1 MEDYNLFKMEGVGLN
16 EGLGNEVK
24 QEIEN
29 VGIEMPKLLEIAPGI
44 TSQLIEPEYFDEKA
58 LKAQPKKMFRLDFG
72 DYRYYYSFD
81 DAGKPIFYISVTTMI
96 ANALPTNQALLKYY
110 GDRGYEDAVRY
121 ARMRADYGTFLHG
134 EITRFCI
141 DKTYNIGLV
150 KERLMSYIEDHM
162 LPASFIAEFDPL
174 QRDLLAWAQFV
185 YEYNVEV
192 EALELVLSSDINLY
206 AGAIDIKASLD
217 YKGERIQAIIDNKSG
232 RKGFFEAHEIQLH
245 AYKEAWNENFPDCPV
260 TKVFNWSPKDWR
272 GAKPTFNF
280 KDQTDSKS
288 AKKLPYIIALAHI
301 EDSKRENKVSCV
313 GGIIEYGKSLEDN
326 ISMISIEEAVS
337 KSSIETKPELTDAFS
352 PEKPIEAENGNKNA
366 YLDNYKAK
374 EDKIDHK
381 PSEALNKVSASDIS
395 QDKSLDDLLKMDDF
409 NF

>member
-141 DKTYNIGLV
+141 DKTYNLGLV

-206 AGAIDIKASLD
+206 AGTIDIKASLD

>member
-110 GDRGYEDAVRY
+110 GDRGYDDAVRY

-141 DKTYNIGLV
+141 DKTYNLALV

-162 LPASFIAEFDPL
+162 LPASFITEFDSL
-174 QRDLLAWAQFV
+174 QRDLLSWAQFV

-192 EALELVLSSDINLY
+192 EALELVLASDINLY

-245 AYKEAWNENFPDCPV
+245 AYKDAWNENFPDCPV
-260 TKVFNWSPKDWR
+260 TKVFNWSPKEWR

-280 KDQTDSKS
+280 KDQTESKS
-288 AKKLPYIIALAHI
+288 AKKLPHIIALAHI

-313 GGIIEYGKSLEDN
+313 GGIMEYGKSINDN
-326 ISMISIEEAVS
+326 ISLISIEEAVS

-366 YLDNYKAK
+366 YMDNYKAK

-381 PSEALNKVSASDIS
+381 PSEVPNKVSASDSS

-409 NF
+409 DF

>member
-1 MEDYNLFKMEGVGLN
+1 MEDYNLFKMEGVALN

-81 DAGKPIFYISVTTMI
+81 DAGNPIFYISVTTMI

-141 DKTYNIGLV
+141 DKTYNLGLV

-337 KSSIETKPELTDAFS
+337 KSPNDTKPESKETFS
-352 PEKPIEAENGNKNA
+352 PVNPIEAEGKHENL
-366 YLDNYKAK
+366 YMDRYKVK
-374 EDKIDHK
+374 EDKPAEK
-381 PSEALNKVSASDIS
+381 APERPNKDNVSKDI
-395 QDKSLDDLLKMDDF
+395 QDKSLDDLLKMENFDF
-409 NF
+409 

>member
-1 MEDYNLFKMEGVGLN
+1 MEDYNLFKMEGVALN

-141 DKTYNIGLV
+141 DKTYNLGLV

>member
-1 MEDYNLFKMEGVGLN
+1 MEDYNLFKMEGVALN

-110 GDRGYEDAVRY
+110 GDWGYEDAVRY

-141 DKTYNIGLV
+141 DKTYNLGLV

>member
-1 MEDYNLFKMEGVGLN
+1 MEDFNLFKMEGVSLN
-16 EGLGNEVK
+16 DGLGAEVK

-29 VGIEMPKLLEIAPGI
+29 VGIEMPKLMEIAPGI

-81 DAGKPIFYISVTTMI
+81 DAGRPIFYISVTTMI

-141 DKTYNIGLV
+141 DKTYNLGLV

-162 LPASFIAEFDPL
+162 LPASFITEFDPL

-280 KDQTDSKS
+280 KDQTESKS

-313 GGIIEYGKSLEDN
+313 GGIIEYGKSLDDN

-337 KSSIETKPELTDAFS
+337 KSPNDTKPESKETFS
-352 PEKPIEAENGNKNA
+352 PVKPIEAEGKHENLYMDSYKVKENKPADKAPERPNKDNA
-366 YLDNYKAK
+366 SK
-374 EDKIDHK
+374 
-381 PSEALNKVSASDIS
+381 DI

-409 NF
+409 DF

>member
-141 DKTYNIGLV
+141 DKTYNLGLV

-192 EALELVLSSDINLY
+192 EALELVLSSDINIY

>member
-141 DKTYNIGLV
+141 DKTYNLGLV

>member
-141 DKTYNIGLV
+141 DKTYNLGLV

-280 KDQTDSKS
+280 KDQTESKS

-313 GGIIEYGKSLEDN
+313 GGIIEYGKSLDDN

-337 KSSIETKPELTDAFS
+337 KSPNDTKPESKETF
-352 PEKPIEAENGNKNA
+352 PPVKPIEAEGKHENLYMDSYKVKENKPADKAPERPNKDNA
-366 YLDNYKAK
+366 SK
-374 EDKIDHK
+374 
-381 PSEALNKVSASDIS
+381 DI

-409 NF
+409 DF

>member
-1 MEDYNLFKMEGVGLN
+1 
-16 EGLGNEVK
+16 
-24 QEIEN
+24 
-29 VGIEMPKLLEIAPGI
+29 
-44 TSQLIEPEYFDEKA
+44 
-58 LKAQPKKMFRLDFG
+58 
-72 DYRYYYSFD
+72 
-81 DAGKPIFYISVTTMI
+81 MI

-141 DKTYNIGLV
+141 DKTYNLGLV

-232 RKGFFEAHEIQLH
+232 RKGFLRLMRFSCTLI
-245 AYKEAWNENFPDCPV
+245 
-260 TKVFNWSPKDWR
+260 R
-272 GAKPTFNF
+272 
-280 KDQTDSKS
+280 
-288 AKKLPYIIALAHI
+288 KLGTRISRIA
-301 EDSKRENKVSCV
+301 R
-313 GGIIEYGKSLEDN
+313 
-326 ISMISIEEAVS
+326 
-337 KSSIETKPELTDAFS
+337 
-352 PEKPIEAENGNKNA
+352 
-366 YLDNYKAK
+366 
-374 EDKIDHK
+374 
-381 PSEALNKVSASDIS
+381 
-395 QDKSLDDLLKMDDF
+395 
-409 NF
+409 

>member
-141 DKTYNIGLV
+141 DKTYNLGLV

-162 LPASFIAEFDPL
+162 LPASFISEFDPL

-192 EALELVLSSDINLY
+192 EALELVLSSDLNLY

-280 KDQTDSKS
+280 KDQTESKS

-313 GGIIEYGKSLEDN
+313 GGIIEYGKSLDDN

-337 KSSIETKPELTDAFS
+337 KSPNDTKPESKETFS
-352 PEKPIEAENGNKNA
+352 PVKPIEAEGKHENL
-366 YLDNYKAK
+366 YMDSYKVK
-374 EDKIDHK
+374 EDKPAEK
-381 PSEALNKVSASDIS
+381 APERPNKDNVSKDI
-395 QDKSLDDLLKMDDF
+395 QDKSLDDLLKMENFDF
-409 NF
+409 

>member
-1 MEDYNLFKMEGVGLN
+1 MEDYNLFKMEGVALN

-141 DKTYNIGLV
+141 DKTYNLGLV

-337 KSSIETKPELTDAFS
+337 KSPNDTKPESKETFS
-352 PEKPIEAENGNKNA
+352 PVKPIEAEGKHENL
-366 YLDNYKAK
+366 YMDRYKVK
-374 EDKIDHK
+374 EDKPAEK
-381 PSEALNKVSASDIS
+381 ATERPNKDNVSKDI
-395 QDKSLDDLLKMDDF
+395 QDKSLDDLLKMENFDF
-409 NF
+409 

>member
-1 MEDYNLFKMEGVGLN
+1 MEDFNLFKMEGVSLN
-16 EGLGNEVK
+16 DGLGAEVK

-29 VGIEMPKLLEIAPGI
+29 VGIEMPKLMEIAPGI

-81 DAGKPIFYISVTTMI
+81 DAGRPIFYISVTTMI

-141 DKTYNIGLV
+141 DKTYNLGLV

-162 LPASFIAEFDPL
+162 LPASFITEFDPL

-337 KSSIETKPELTDAFS
+337 KSPNDTKPESKETFS
-352 PEKPIEAENGNKNA
+352 PVKPIEAEGKHENL
-366 YLDNYKAK
+366 YMDRYKVK
-374 EDKIDHK
+374 EDKPAEK
-381 PSEALNKVSASDIS
+381 APERPNKDNVSKDI
-395 QDKSLDDLLKMDDF
+395 QDKSLDDLLKMENFDF
-409 NF
+409 

>member
-1 MEDYNLFKMEGVGLN
+1 MEDYNLFKMEGVALN

-81 DAGKPIFYISVTTMI
+81 DAGKPIFYISATTMI

-141 DKTYNIGLV
+141 DKTYNLGLV

-337 KSSIETKPELTDAFS
+337 KSPNDTKPESKETFS
-352 PEKPIEAENGNKNA
+352 PVKPIEAEGKHENL
-366 YLDNYKAK
+366 YMDRYKVK
-374 EDKIDHK
+374 EDKPAEK
-381 PSEALNKVSASDIS
+381 APERPNKDNVSKDI
-395 QDKSLDDLLKMDDF
+395 QDKSLDDLLKMENFDF
-409 NF
+409 

>member
-1 MEDYNLFKMEGVGLN
+1 MEDYNLFKMEGVALN

-141 DKTYNIGLV
+141 DKTYNLGLV

-162 LPASFIAEFDPL
+162 LPASFIAELDPL